1 MSADLEIAI
10 SPAATFARLAD
21 ARTTGRAGALAGR
34 LLLALAVIGTSV
46 AAAATGRVS
55 FELVGGIALAW
66 SFALL
71 VQLLA
76 AAAIIVPARERTA
89 TALRAFELWFQA
101 HVPWSLWF
109 LLPPLYFALAG
120 RRVSETPLALA
131 ALVPMAWTAVILYA
145 FAQRV
150 LRSRRAAAIVL
161 LHQGIVW
168 GLTICYITFA
178 IGGWDRV
185 LEEIGL

>member
-1 MSADLEIAI
+1 MNADLEIAI
-10 SPAATFARLAD
+10 SPAATFERLA
-21 ARTTGRAGALAGR
+21 ATRASGRAGALAGR

-46 AAAATGRVS
+46 AVAATGRVS
-55 FELVGGIALAW
+55 FELVGGIALSW

-76 AAAIIVPARERTA
+76 AAAIIVPARERGA

-109 LLPPLYFALAG
+109 VLPPLYFSLVG
-120 RRVSETPLALA
+120 RRATETPLALA
-131 ALVPMAWTAVILYA
+131 ALVPIAWTAVLLHA
-145 FAQRV
+145 FARRV

-168 GLTICYITFA
+168 GLTICYIAFA